1 MVLRTEIILEEMTVS
16 FHGVSEDLNESVK
29 EVTTKT
35 ISDATLLYSAA
46 CVCLGFTKRNK
57 QLPQR
62 MTTKGEVGG
71 TCREGFLP
79 PRNRGDLEDGD
90 NVGVG
95 DNCGDKSTNNENSH

>member
-1 MVLRTEIILEEMTVS
+1 MVLRTEIVLKEMTVS

-62 MTTKGEVGG
+62 MTTRVKWEAHVEKAF
-71 TCREGFLP
+71 CRPETEGIL
-79 PRNRGDLEDGD
+79 RMEMM
-90 NVGVG
+90 
-95 DNCGDKSTNNENSH
+95 

>member
-62 MTTKGEVGG
+62 MTTKVKWEAHVEKAFYRPE
-71 TCREGFLP
+71 TEGIL
-79 PRNRGDLEDGD
+79 RME
-90 NVGVG
+90 
-95 DNCGDKSTNNENSH
+95 TM